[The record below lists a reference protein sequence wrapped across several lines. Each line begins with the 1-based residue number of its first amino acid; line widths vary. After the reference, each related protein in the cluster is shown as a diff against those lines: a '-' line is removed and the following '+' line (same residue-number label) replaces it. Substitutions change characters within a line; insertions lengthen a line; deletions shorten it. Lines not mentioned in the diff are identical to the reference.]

1 MCTTIKPFLTCKSN
15 FSSDVIAIEKNG
27 GLISNYKEP
36 VELFDENSVD
46 IVEISSWKKP
56 TSVGNSD
63 NPSSEV
69 NVKRIVNSYN
79 SHQVYQEIDKIIWS
93 LNTNKANVPDRVV
106 AKIVNV
112 IGSNLRIIIN
122 NDICCLEASIRLVL
136 EKNERAKKMI
146 D

>member
-1 MCTTIKPFLTCKSN
+1 M
-15 FSSDVIAIEKNG
+15 
-27 GLISNYKEP
+27 
-36 VELFDENSVD
+36 
-46 IVEISSWKKP
+46 
-56 TSVGNSD
+56 
-63 NPSSEV
+63 
-69 NVKRIVNSYN
+69 
-79 SHQVYQEIDKIIWS
+79 WS
-93 LNTNKANVPDRVV
+93 LNTNEANVPDRVV